1 MDFPRAAA
9 TSHVSGKKRREHG
22 APAFRR
28 ILEGDVNF
36 ENLLCEIK
44 GPIATVTLNRP
55 KVLNALNAAM
65 FAELRACFTAL
76 AADESVRVVLLTG
89 AGDKAF
95 AAGADIA
102 ELRAVDAAGGNALSL
117 RGQEIFSLIENCGK
131 PVIACVNGFA
141 LGGGCEL
148 AMACTF
154 RIASENA
161 KLGQPEAKLGLLPG
175 YGASQRLP
183 RLVGMGRAMQL
194 LLTGEIITA
203 QEALRIGLVNEVLPT
218 VKLMARGLEL
228 AQTIAEMAPLALK
241 HTLEAVLRGA
251 EMPLEAGLRL
261 EAEHFGQLCGSED
274 KAEGTAAFLEKR
286 KPVWKKR

>member
-65 FAELRACFTAL
+65 FADLRACFTTL
-76 AADESVRVVLLTG
+76 ATDQSVRVVLLTG
-89 AGDKAF
+89 AGEKAF

-102 ELRAVDAAGGNALSL
+102 ELRAVDAAGGKSLSL

-194 LLTGEIITA
+194 LLTGEAIPA
-203 QEALRIGLVNEVLPT
+203 QEALRIG
-218 VKLMARGLEL
+218 L
-228 AQTIAEMAPLALK
+228 AQTIAEMAPLAVK
-241 HTLEAVLRGA
+241 ATLEAVLRGA
-251 EMPLEAGLRL
+251 EMPLDAGLRL
-261 EAEHFGQLCGSED
+261 EAGLFGQLCGSED

-286 KPVWKKR
+286 KPVWKNR